1 MCSIIGY
8 SGDGAAAP
16 IMVKG
21 LERMEYRGYDSV
33 GLATGFGGKI
43 ETRKGVGRVGQVNA
57 KVRLDVMPGR
67 TGIGHTRWATHGMVT
82 DINAHP
88 HPSNSGE
95 IAIVH
100 NGVVENFEDLKE
112 MLKGEGYVFKS
123 ETDSE
128 VIANLLQRSYESAR
142 DIVKA
147 VAMTVRELKGHYAF
161 VAMFAD
167 GTLAAAKFH
176 EPLIIGIGSGGLF
189 LSSDVLGFI
198 EYADDAIYME
208 NGSFAIVSDGVPAIF
223 GFDQSPIKH
232 AITKVSKEFGDVYKG
247 DYAHFTLKEI
257 CEQDRTIPES
267 GMTAPEEIAEAAK
280 CIRDAKEVYITG
292 SGTSYNAALVA
303 RQILSRHA
311 KIKTEPIVS
320 SEFGFVADGIGKD
333 PVLIAI
339 SQSGESADVLEA
351 VGIAKRAGCRIVS
364 IVNLPMSSLARES
377 DVVIGMNCG
386 PEIGVAATKSFTS
399 QLAILYRIVQEIT
412 GTGIDFAEISRAAA
426 EVLRDHAGIQRIAE
440 EMRDVADIYILG
452 RGIHYPIAKEAAL
465 KLKELTYIH
474 AEGVPGGE
482 MKHGTLAM
490 MDSDILV
497 IVINPDD
504 STHAD
509 TLIGAREI
517 KARGARIIGIS
528 DLKSDVYDYWIEV
541 PRAGRAAYP
550 MAEIIPIQLLAY
562 YAALG
567 RNADPDHP
575 RNLAKSV
582 TVK

>member
-16 IMVKG
+16 IMVRG

-100 NGVVENFEDLKE
+100 NGVVENFENLKE

-128 VIANLLQRSYESAR
+128 VIANLLQRSYESTR

-232 AITKVSKEFGDVYKG
+232 AITKVSREFGDVYKG

-267 GMTAPEEIAEAAK
+267 GMAAPEEIAEAAK

-320 SEFGFVADGIGKD
+320 SEFGFMADGIGKD

-440 EMRDVADIYILG
+440 EMRDVTDIYILG